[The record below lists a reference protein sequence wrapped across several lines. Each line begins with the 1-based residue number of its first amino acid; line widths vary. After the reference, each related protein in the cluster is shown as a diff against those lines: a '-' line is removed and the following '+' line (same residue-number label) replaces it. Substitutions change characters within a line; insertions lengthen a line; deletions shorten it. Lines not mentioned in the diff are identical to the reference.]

1 MGFFTFL
8 YDAILFSGTT
18 ALGIFGAFF
27 LPSQF
32 VYSKTEEIMHENEE
46 RDDVIFEET
55 YRKEFESLEKKELPS
70 DEILENFSSKVPTP
84 LGDVV
89 ICYTMK
95 DKSFNYYSD
104 RRNIPVRFLD
114 VVAQKYVIDHDCK
127 AIYEEEE
134 NTGEEISEEL
144 SEKELEP
151 IVSTETGWFSSFFG
165 STKEPQEE
173 SRQNIEEIVES
184 EPTKVDKEE
193 SVFATYKKNPEAKLN
208 KNQMIE
214 KIMNNYKYRG
224 TLADF
229 ADAQK
234 KEITESLEISFSKF
248 KEMIKNKTE

>member
-8 YDAILFSGTT
+8 YDAILFTGTT

-27 LPSQF
+27 LTSQF
-32 VYSKTEEIMHENEE
+32 VYRKTEAIMQENEE

-70 DEILENFSSKVPTP
+70 DEILENFSSNVTTP

-114 VVAQKYVIDHDCK
+114 VVAQKFVIEHNCK
-127 AIYEEEE
+127 SIYEEEE
-134 NTGEEISEEL
+134 NTTEEIPEDL
-144 SEKELEP
+144 SVKEPEP
-151 IVSTETGWFSSFFG
+151 VVSSGWLSSFFG
-165 STKEPQEE
+165 GTKEPEE
-173 SRQNIEEIVES
+173 KREEDCKEIVET
-184 EPTKVDKEE
+184 EPKKVEE
-193 SVFATYKKNPEAKLN
+193 EDSVFATYKKNPEAKLN
-208 KNQMIE
+208 KNEMIE
-214 KIMNNYKYRG
+214 KIMNNYRYRG

-229 ADAQK
+229 DDAQK
-234 KEITESLEISFSKF
+234 KEITESLEISFPKF
-248 KEMIKNKTE
+248 KEMVKNKTE

>member
-8 YDAILFSGTT
+8 YDAILFTGTT
-18 ALGIFGAFF
+18 AIGIFGAFF
-27 LPSQF
+27 LTSQF
-32 VYSKTEEIMHENEE
+32 VYSKTEAIMQENEE

-55 YRKEFESLEKKELPS
+55 YRKEFDSLEKKELPS
-70 DEILENFSSKVPTP
+70 GEILENFSSKVTTP

-114 VVAQKYVIDHDCK
+114 VVAQKFVIEHDCK
-127 AIYEEEE
+127 SIYEEEE
-134 NTGEEISEEL
+134 NTTEEIPEEL
-144 SEKELEP
+144 SVKEPEP
-151 IVSTETGWFSSFFG
+151 VVSSGWFSSFFG
-165 STKEPQEE
+165 GTKDPEE
-173 SRQNIEEIVES
+173 KREEDCKEIVET
-184 EPTKVDKEE
+184 EPKKADKED

-208 KNQMIE
+208 KNEMIE

-229 ADAQK
+229 DDAQK

-248 KEMIKNKTE
+248 KEMVKNKTE

>member
-8 YDAILFSGTT
+8 YDAILFTGTT

-27 LPSQF
+27 LTSQF
-32 VYSKTEEIMHENEE
+32 VYSKTESIMQENEE

-70 DEILENFSSKVPTP
+70 DDILENFSSTVKTP

-89 ICYTMK
+89 ICYK
-95 DKSFNYYSD
+95 DKCFNYYSD

-114 VVAQKYVIDHDCK
+114 VVAQKFVIEHDCK
-127 AIYEEEE
+127 SIYEEEE
-134 NTGEEISEEL
+134 NTTEEIPEEL
-144 SEKELEP
+144 SVKEPEP
-151 IVSTETGWFSSFFG
+151 VVSSGWFSSFFG
-165 STKEPQEE
+165 STKEPEE
-173 SRQNIEEIVES
+173 KREEEYKEIVET
-184 EPTKVDKEE
+184 EPKED
-193 SVFATYKKNPEAKLN
+193 SVFATYKKNPEAKLK
-208 KNQMIE
+208 KNEMIE

-229 ADAQK
+229 TETRK

-248 KEMIKNKTE
+248 KEMVKNKTE